1 MYMYIYWFSI
11 YIDWSI
17 HIDISLHYWLG
28 ISIDWYIVYTIHKHI
43 LAWYVQSQMPNI
55 SRCVGSSKPLLGHSY
70 QYCQR
75 FRHGAGQRKF
85 WRKIAELDDPCRYCP
100 RAGQQKFC
108 RAPAAISIKIKI
120 CQCMKQR
127 EQN

>member
-43 LAWYVQSQMPNI
+43 LAWYIQSQMPNI

-100 RAGQQKFC
+100 RAGHRKLC
-108 RAPAAISIKIKI
+108 RAPAAISIKI

>member
-1 MYMYIYWFSI
+1 MYMYIYWFCI
-11 YIDWSI
+11 YMVHTYTHIFFTLLVCYI
-17 HIDISLHYWLG
+17 HRLVYSLY
-28 ISIDWYIVYTIHKHI
+28 YIHKHI
-43 LAWYVQSQMPNI
+43 LAWYIQSQMPNI

-100 RAGQQKFC
+100 RAGQRKFC
-108 RAPAAISIKIKI
+108 RAPAAISIKI